1 MRSRFRIKSKID
13 GDDNKATKFFH
24 LWAAAADHYDD
35 TKKSMMIK
43 KRIFLF
49 VFVFV
54 FVRVKVFA
62 FAREK
67 VPAFGFSPFLLE
79 DCPGI
84 NGIYK

>member
-1 MRSRFRIKSKID
+1 M
-13 GDDNKATKFFH
+13 T
-24 LWAAAADHYDD
+24 
-35 TKKSMMIK
+35 K

-67 VPAFGFSPFLLE
+67 VPAFGFSSLSVE

>member
-1 MRSRFRIKSKID
+1 MTTQKIH
-13 GDDNKATKFFH
+13 DD
-24 LWAAAADHYDD
+24 
-35 TKKSMMIK
+35 KKENL
-43 KRIFLF
+43 FF

-54 FVRVKVFA
+54 FVRVKVFV

-67 VPAFGFSPFLLE
+67 VPAFGFSSFSVE

>member
-1 MRSRFRIKSKID
+1 ME
-13 GDDNKATKFFH
+13 KATKSLFH
-24 LWAAAADHYDD
+24 LWAAEADNYDD
-35 TKKSMMIK
+35 TKKIHDDK
-43 KRIFLF
+43 EDNLF
-49 VFVFV
+49 VCICICR

-67 VPAFGFSPFLLE
+67 VPAFGFSSFSVE

>member
-1 MRSRFRIKSKID
+1 M
-13 GDDNKATKFFH
+13 T
-24 LWAAAADHYDD
+24 
-35 TKKSMMIK
+35 K

-67 VPAFGFSPFLLE
+67 VPAFGFSSFSVE